1 MAESSLPATGEKL
14 EVKNEFPATAT
25 EESQVT
31 SSDAELDV
39 YNDPLRGIA
48 KVCLEEGN
56 KEYRQGEA
64 NNAINSY
71 TEGLHVNC
79 KDKRLNAKLY
89 SNRATA
95 HFRLA
100 NYMECLDDATVA
112 VQLEPTFIKA
122 IKKGARACVELCWYK
137 EARSWLHMG
146 LTIDNNNERLL
157 QLKRKS
163 NTELKVKANTYA
175 SLGCTYHNAAQF
187 DTAIDGRQG
196 QRRVKQSRQVME
208 TISAT
213 LIKGDKAGEG
223 ASYCNLG
230 NAYQGL
236 GEFKT
241 AIKYHQRDLEIAKEV
256 GDKAGEG
263 ASYGNLGNA
272 YDSLGEFKTAIKY
285 HQRDLEIAKEV
296 GDKAGE
302 GKSYGNLGN
311 AYQGLGEFKT
321 AIKYHQRHLEI
332 AKEVGD
338 KAGEG
343 RSYGSLGNA
352 YCSLGEFK
360 TAIKYHQRH
369 LEIAKEVGDK
379 AGEGKSYGSLGN
391 AYQGLGEFKT
401 AIKYHQRDLEIAKEV
416 GDKAGEGRS
425 YGNLGNAYQGLG
437 EFKTAIKYHQRHL
450 EIAKE
455 AEDKAGEGRS
465 YGNLGNAYCSL
476 GEFKTAIKY
485 HQRHLE
491 IAKEVGDKAGEGRSY
506 CNLGIAYCSLG
517 EFKTAIKYHQRDLE
531 IAKEVGDK
539 VGEGKSYGNLGNA
552 YQGLGEFK
560 TAIKYHQRHL
570 EIAKEVGDKAG
581 EGTSYGNLGNAY
593 QGLGQFKTAIQYHQ
607 RHLEIAKEVGDK
619 AGEGK
624 SYGNLGNAYQGLG
637 QFKTAIQYHQR
648 HLEIA
653 KEVGDKA
660 GEGTSYGNLGNAYQG
675 LGQFKTAI
683 QYHQRHLEI
692 AKEVGDKAG
701 EGSSYGN
708 LGNAYQGLG
717 QFKTAIQYHQ
727 RHLEIAKEV
736 GDRAGEGSSYGSLG
750 NAYQSLRQFKTATEY
765 HQRHLEIAKEV
776 GDKAGEGKSYCLLGR
791 IHQGQRDFERQGNL
805 MMAFDCYYSSVE
817 LYDDIRASLQLN
829 DQWKICY
836 RNQHQGAYKGLWR
849 INVNRSQVVK
859 ALLATEKGRAQALRD
874 LMVTKYQP
882 GDSLTPSTS
891 RTSLR
896 LVPLSTVFIAI
907 NGPCVCFW
915 VCLSENN
922 IQTRVVHVNKY
933 KYENEL
939 ELFIQLLNKA
949 VLKEIS
955 KRDTVTI
962 ENPPLDSPRTDEE
975 VANDVIRVDVRH
987 SQSSA
992 LKKLHDIIVTPIADL
1007 IEGNDEITIVPEG
1020 PFCLVPYAALQ
1031 DSNSSY
1037 LSDSLRIR
1045 VLPSLTTLQL
1055 IHDCPAD
1062 FHVKTGALLV
1072 GDPCFK
1078 HIIYEGTLLMQLPGA
1093 RKEAEMI
1100 GRILNVSPLTG
1111 EMATKDEV
1119 LKRISSV
1126 ALVHIGAHGKMET
1139 GEVILAPNTTR
1150 DSPQPLEKDYL
1161 LTMKDVIEA
1170 GLRARLVV
1178 LSCCHTARGEVMAEG
1193 VVGMARALLGAG
1205 ARSVVVTLWAIG
1217 DEGTLEFMSF
1227 FYDALSKGKKA
1238 SEALNQ
1244 AMKCMREIEKFK
1256 EVIYWAPFVLIGDDV
1271 NLDFN
1276 EI

>member
-1 MAESSLPATGEKL
+1 MTSFGEKRDSEDDSSTAMAESNLPTTREELG
-14 EVKNEFPATAT
+14 VKNEFPATAT
-25 EESQVT
+25 EKSQVT
-31 SSDAELDV
+31 SSDAELDE
-39 YNDPLRGIA
+39 DDDLLREIA

-71 TEGLHVNC
+71 TEGLQVNC

-100 NYMECLDDATVA
+100 NYVECLDDATVV
-112 VQLEPTFIKA
+112 VQLEPTLIKA
-122 IKKGARACVELCWYK
+122 IKKGARACVELGLYK

-146 LTIDNNNERLL
+146 LAIENDDQRLL
-157 QLKRKS
+157 RLLRK
-163 NTELKVKANTYA
+163 T
-175 SLGCTYHNAAQF
+175 NA
-187 DTAIDGRQG
+187 
-196 QRRVKQSRQVME
+196 K
-208 TISAT
+208 
-213 LIKGDKAGEG
+213 LIAGEG
-223 ASYCNLG
+223 S
-230 NAYQGL
+230 
-236 GEFKT
+236 
-241 AIKYHQRDLEIAKEV
+241 
-256 GDKAGEG
+256 
-263 ASYGNLGNA
+263 
-272 YDSLGEFKTAIKY
+272 
-285 HQRDLEIAKEV
+285 
-296 GDKAGE
+296 
-302 GKSYGNLGN
+302 
-311 AYQGLGEFKT
+311 
-321 AIKYHQRHLEI
+321 
-332 AKEVGD
+332 
-338 KAGEG
+338 
-343 RSYGSLGNA
+343 
-352 YCSLGEFK
+352 
-360 TAIKYHQRH
+360 
-369 LEIAKEVGDK
+369 
-379 AGEGKSYGSLGN
+379 
-391 AYQGLGEFKT
+391 
-401 AIKYHQRDLEIAKEV
+401 
-416 GDKAGEGRS
+416 
-425 YGNLGNAYQGLG
+425 
-437 EFKTAIKYHQRHL
+437 
-450 EIAKE
+450 
-455 AEDKAGEGRS
+455 
-465 YGNLGNAYCSL
+465 
-476 GEFKTAIKY
+476 
-485 HQRHLE
+485 
-491 IAKEVGDKAGEGRSY
+491 
-506 CNLGIAYCSLG
+506 
-517 EFKTAIKYHQRDLE
+517 
-531 IAKEVGDK
+531 
-539 VGEGKSYGNLGNA
+539 
-552 YQGLGEFK
+552 
-560 TAIKYHQRHL
+560 
-570 EIAKEVGDKAG
+570 
-581 EGTSYGNLGNAY
+581 SYGNLGNAY

-607 RHLEIAKEVGDK
+607 RRLEIAKEVGDK
-619 AGEGK
+619 AGEGRG
-624 SYGNLGNAYQGLG
+624 YGNLGNAYQGLG

-648 HLEIA
+648 RLEIA

-660 GEGTSYGNLGNAYQG
+660 GEGRGYGNLGNAYRG

-727 RHLEIAKEV
+727 RRLEIAKEVGDKAGEGRGYGNLGNAYQSLGQFKTAIQYHQRHLEIAKEV
-736 GDRAGEGSSYGSLG
+736 GDKAGEGSSYGNLG
-750 NAYQSLRQFKTATEY
+750 NAYQGLGQFKTAIQYHQRRLEIAKEVGDKAGEGRGYGNLGNAYRGLGQFKTAIQYHQRDLEIAKEVGDKAGEGSSYGNLGNAYQGQGQFKTAIQYHQRHLEIAKEVGDKAGEGKSYFNLGNVYQVLRQFKTATEY
-765 HQRHLEIAKEV
+765 HQRDLEIAKEV

-791 IHQGQRDFERQGNL
+791 IHQGQRELKTAIECFQRHLEISKEVGDKTGEACSLRSLGSSFERQGNL

-849 INVNRSQVVK
+849 INLNRGQVVK

-882 GDSLTPSTS
+882 GDSLKPSAS
-891 RTSLR
+891 RISLR
-896 LVPLSTVFIAI
+896 WVPLRTVFIAI
-907 NGPCVCFW
+907 NGPCVYFW

-922 IQTRVVHVNKY
+922 IQMREVHVNKY

-939 ELFIQLLNKA
+939 KFFIQLLNKT

-962 ENPPLDSPRTDEE
+962 ENPPLDSLTDEE
-975 VANDVIRVDVRH
+975 VANNVIRVDVRH

-1037 LSDSLRIR
+1037 LSDSFRIR

-1062 FHVKTGALLV
+1062 FHMKTGALLV
-1072 GDPCFK
+1072 GDPCFND
-1078 HIIYEGTLLMQLPGA
+1078 IIYEGRRLMQLPGA
-1093 RKEAEMI
+1093 RKEVEMI

-1111 EMATKDEV
+1111 EMATKDAV

-1126 ALVHIGAHGKMET
+1126 ALVHIAAHGKMET
-1139 GEVILAPNTTR
+1139 GEVILAPNTAR
-1150 DSPQPLEKDYL
+1150 DNPQPLEKDYL
-1161 LTMKDVIEA
+1161 LTMKDVIES

-1244 AMKCMREIEKFK
+1244 AMKCTREIEKFK